1 MVVHSFGGR
10 PQMQVALDVSGS
22 ESRNAQSIHCS
33 VLHPWQGY
41 TGESDLRQTG
51 LVKPLRLNPYMSA
64 MACVMGVLEVR
75 I

>member
-1 MVVHSFGGR
+1 M
-10 PQMQVALDVSGS
+10 ALDVSGS
-22 ESRNAQSIHCS
+22 ESRNDQSIHCS

-51 LVKPLRLNPYMSA
+51 LVKPLRLNLYMSA
-64 MACVMGVLEVR
+64 MTCVIDELEVC

>member
-1 MVVHSFGGR
+1 MEVKAE
-10 PQMQVALDVSGS
+10 MITLY
-22 ESRNAQSIHCS
+22 IHCS

-51 LVKPLRLNPYMSA
+51 LVKPLRLNLYMSA
-64 MACVMGVLEVR
+64 MACVIDELEVC